1 VWQSSD
7 NKLAACVADA
17 AAFARTFESMRES
30 DEVKAEVKDAEV
42 SLRMNLR
49 SILAALRKK
58 YAVESNDALI
68 AHFDTNV
75 PESCKNL
82 RTLVSTLETLL

>member
-1 VWQSSD
+1 
-7 NKLAACVADA
+7 
-17 AAFARTFESMRES
+17 M
-30 DEVKAEVKDAEV
+30 KAEVNDAGV

-58 YAVESNDALI
+58 YTVESNDALI
-68 AHFDTNV
+68 AHFDTNL
-75 PESCKNL
+75 PESCEDM